1 MRLLLRRKKLLFIG
15 VLLILGFILLI
26 QLHNLRPDIDSS
38 DEMKPDH
45 FPNDLSMKVKHQESE
60 LRKHD
65 SINNVPVQQ
74 PVAIE
79 NIQIHNDLQPVDL
92 PVLPRPRSIA
102 ERLNLKPSLP
112 PPKSDEH
119 STGPGEGGAGYS
131 VKRDSLSK
139 EEQLKYDQGFQD
151 NAFNQYVSDLIS
163 VRRYLP
169 DYREGTC
176 KTQTF
181 QRNLPQTAVVICFHN
196 EAWSVLLRSVHS
208 VIDNSPAELLKE
220 IILVDD
226 FSNRDYLREALE
238 EYMARLKIV
247 KIVRAKQREG
257 LIRARML
264 GTRASTAEV
273 ITFLDSHIECTK
285 GWLEPLLDRIKA
297 NKTNVVVPIIEI
309 ISDKDFKY
317 NGATAQSVQV
327 GGFDWN
333 LIFHWHV
340 PPMADKLRPG
350 APYSPLRTPT
360 MAGGL
365 FSISRD
371 FFRTLGYYDE
381 GMEVWGG
388 ENLELSFKTWM
399 CGGQLETVLC
409 SHVGHVFRSRSPYK
423 WESKFASPLR
433 RNSIRLA
440 EVWLDDYKRFYYAQI
455 GFQLGDYGDVSE
467 RKAIR
472 TRLKCKSFKWY
483 LDNVYPELFVP
494 SNALASGDIES
505 YAGPHCIDA
514 PSKAPKEGKHLV
526 GIWPCHRQG
535 GNQFWLL
542 SPSGEIRRESKCW
555 DSGVEVGRV
564 GLFDCHDAKG
574 NQAFDYTADD
584 KIIHDGQ
591 CLQLS
596 EDNRSL
602 NLTICNGSVR
612 QRWKFSRKPFMPPDQ
627 KSN

>member
-1 MRLLLRRKKLLFIG
+1 MRVLFRRKKILFIG
-15 VLLILGFILLI
+15 IFSTLGFIMLI
-26 QLHNLRPDIDSS
+26 QLYNLRSGIDSS
-38 DEMKPDH
+38 SEKKPEQL
-45 FPNDLSMKVKHQESE
+45 PNDLEVKHRDSE
-60 LRKHD
+60 WRKHD
-65 SINNVPVQQ
+65 LINNAPVQQ
-74 PVAIE
+74 PAAIE
-79 NIQIHNDLQPVDL
+79 NMQVHNGQQPVDL
-92 PVLPRPRSIA
+92 PVLPAPRSIA
-102 ERLNLKPSLP
+102 EDLHLKPSLP

-119 STGPGEGGAGYS
+119 SIGPGEGGAGYS

-139 EEQLKYDQGFQD
+139 EEQVKYDQGFQD

-208 VIDNSPAELLKE
+208 VIDNSPPELLKE
-220 IILVDD
+220 IVLVDD
-226 FSNRDYLREALE
+226 FSDRGYLREALE

-273 ITFLDSHIECTK
+273 ITFLDSHVECTK

-297 NKTNVVVPIIEI
+297 NKTNVVVPIIEV

-317 NGATAQSVQV
+317 HGAAAQSVQV

-333 LIFHWHV
+333 LIFHWHQ

-371 FFRTLGYYDE
+371 FFRELGYYDE

-388 ENLELSFKTWM
+388 ENLELSFKFPPFIPHSYLSFVVPYSFTPSAHRPLDHKITCAVQTWM

-423 WESKFASPLR
+423 WESKFESPLR

-494 SNALASGDIES
+494 SNALASGDIVS
-505 YAGPHCIDA
+505 YAGAHCVDA
-514 PSKAPKEGKHLV
+514 PLKAPKEGKHLV
-526 GIWPCHRQG
+526 GIWPCHKQG
-535 GNQFWLL
+535 GNQ
-542 SPSGEIRRESKCW
+542 
-555 DSGVEVGRV
+555 
-564 GLFDCHDAKG
+564 A
-574 NQAFDYTADD
+574 
-584 KIIHDGQ
+584 
-591 CLQLS
+591 
-596 EDNRSL
+596 
-602 NLTICNGSVR
+602 SVI
-612 QRWKFSRKPFMPPDQ
+612 S
-627 KSN
+627 